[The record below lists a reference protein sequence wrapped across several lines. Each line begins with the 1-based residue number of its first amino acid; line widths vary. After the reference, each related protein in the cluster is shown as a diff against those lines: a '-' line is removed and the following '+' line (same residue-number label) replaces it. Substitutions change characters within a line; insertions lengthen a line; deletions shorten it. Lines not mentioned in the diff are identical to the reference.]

1 MGDKRTRLLLLVL
14 GAIAV
19 LYAGDLA
26 YRSWIESPR
35 KEAERQ
41 KTRLEKRIRET
52 KLSLAKSKRVAA
64 DLEQL
69 ESQSLPWD
77 LEVARSAYQS
87 WLLQLVQRAKLQ
99 TPNVDS
105 SEPVPLSSGRRGRRG
120 KPDFHKIGFTLRTRG
135 SLKQVVHFLF
145 DFYRAD
151 HLHKIRSMNF
161 NPVGRE
167 RTLDLTLS
175 IETLALGTALR
186 EKELS
191 QGVSERLASA
201 TREDYQPLVRRNLF
215 DSGRGT
221 ETAKKVQFTAVT
233 RNRDGTSQAW
243 FRLAPGGKTQILSA
257 GQPLNC
263 PGLEV
268 LVLEVRPA
276 ATILSLD
283 GERILLRIGQRLVEG
298 TPERAR
304 LAHQND

>member
-1 MGDKRTRLLLLVL
+1 MGDKRTRLLLVVL
-14 GAIAV
+14 GAIGV
-19 LYAGDLA
+19 LYAGDLT
-26 YRSWIESPR
+26 YQSWIESPR
-35 KEAERQ
+35 QDAERQ
-41 KTRLEKRIRET
+41 KARLEKQIRET

-77 LEVARSAYQS
+77 LEVARSAYQA

-105 SEPVPLSSGRRGRRG
+105 SEPVALSIGRRGRRG
-120 KPDFHKIGFTLRTRG
+120 KPACHRLGFTLRTRG

-161 NPVGRE
+161 NPVGRD

-186 EKELS
+186 ENELS
-191 QGVSERLASA
+191 RGVSERLASA
-201 TREDYQPLVRRNLF
+201 TREEYQPLVRRNLF
-215 DSGRGT
+215 DSGRGA
-221 ETAKKVQFTAVT
+221 ETAKKIQFTAVT

-243 FRLAPGGKTQILSA
+243 FRIAPSGKTQILSA

-268 LVLEVRPA
+268 RVLEVLPA

-283 GERILLRIGQRLVEG
+283 GERIRVRIGQRLVEG
-298 TPERAR
+298 TSERAR

>member
-1 MGDKRTRLLLLVL
+1 MGDKRTRLLVLVL
-14 GAIAV
+14 GAIGV

-41 KTRLEKRIRET
+41 KTRLEKRIRAD
-52 KLSLAKSKRVAA
+52 KLSLAKSKRIAA

-77 LEVARSAYQS
+77 LEVARSSYQS

-105 SEPVPLSSGRRGRRG
+105 TEPMPLAVGRGGRRG
-120 KPDFHKIGFTLRTRG
+120 KPDFHKLGFTLRTRG

-151 HLHKIRSMNF
+151 HLHKIRSMNL
-161 NPVGRE
+161 NPAGRE
-167 RTLDLTLS
+167 RNLDLTLS
-175 IETLALGTALR
+175 IETLVLSTALR
-186 EKELS
+186 EKKLS
-191 QGVSERLASA
+191 PGVSERLASS

-215 DSGRGT
+215 DSGRGAQV
-221 ETAKKVQFTAVT
+221 AKKVQFTAVT

-243 FRLAPGGKTQILSA
+243 FRIAPSGKTQILSA

-268 LVLEVRPA
+268 LVLEVLPA

-283 GERILLRIGQRLVEG
+283 GERIRLRVGQRLAEG

-304 LAHQND
+304 IAHHRE